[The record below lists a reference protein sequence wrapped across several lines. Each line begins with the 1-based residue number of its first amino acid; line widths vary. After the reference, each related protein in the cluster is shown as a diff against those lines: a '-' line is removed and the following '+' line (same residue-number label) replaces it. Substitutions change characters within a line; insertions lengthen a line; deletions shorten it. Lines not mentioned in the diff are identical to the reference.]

1 MPIDP
6 KKFKKVVTNHFDN
19 LTEEEFLK
27 TLRKSSPHLFDE
39 SSEGKQAN
47 WQNLSDES
55 SGEKQVTLQINQ
67 TNQINQIK
75 IPLDSSSKIKISSP
89 ISHHPHQKK
98 YFWGRA
104 IIAMGGVLL
113 GSSVVPFLTIN
124 ILKPSNASQVFTSKD
139 KFQCNV
145 SGDSVV
151 LYVKIGTVS
160 RPVIKFVDDFTGYSK
175 IDRCKTISNN
185 FTKYTEQSGLY
196 VSTGIRN
203 GRSILCASNKN
214 GECVKDD
221 YGGELL
227 SLGSSNADAKRYLK
241 SLMELNQNSFTN
253 ASPIFTQTQ
262 DRVYME

>member
-6 KKFKKVVTNHFDN
+6 KKFKKVITNHFDN

-39 SSEGKQAN
+39 SSEEKQAT
-47 WQNLSDES
+47 W
-55 SGEKQVTLQINQ
+55 QINQ
-67 TNQINQIK
+67 TK
-75 IPLDSSSKIKISSP
+75 IPLDSSSQKISSS
-89 ISHHPHQKK
+89 ISHQKK

-104 IIAMGGVLL
+104 IIVMGGVLF

-145 SGDSVV
+145 SRDSVV
-151 LYVKIGTVS
+151 LQVKIGTVS
-160 RPVIKFVDDFTGYSK
+160 RPFIKFVGNFTGNSK
-175 IDRCKTISNN
+175 INRCKTISSN
-185 FTKYTEQSGLY
+185 FTRYTEQSGLY

-214 GECVKDD
+214 GECIKDD
-221 YGGELL
+221 NGGELL
-227 SLGSSNADAKRYLK
+227 SLSPDVDPKKYLQ
-241 SLMELNQNSFTN
+241 LLFELNRNNLLNS
-253 ASPIFTQTQ
+253 SPIFTQSQ
-262 DRVYME
+262 DLIYLE